1 MTEYLV
7 LVRLNPAKIVD
18 ALSALRNLPSTPN
31 SGVDLCYTMN
41 IFGSWDVGIWIDAE
55 SSIQAL
61 EFVQKQIRDISGV
74 ADVYTVPTSP
84 HGNTMRHLRNSE
96 QKWAART

>member
-41 IFGSWDVGIWIDAE
+41 IFGSWDVGVWINAE

-61 EFVQKQIRDISGV
+61 KFVQKQIRDISGV
-74 ADVYTVPTSP
+74 ADVYTVPAFP
-84 HGNTMRHLRNSE
+84 HGNTVRHLRNSE
-96 QKWAART
+96 QK